1 MRQPKQKALAPLLSL
16 QKLSQKSNSIASLI
30 QLANSKQSLDDSLN
44 QCLPDPLKGHFKA
57 NSIHEQI
64 LILTCSSAKLMT
76 RFRFIQDDILAKLN
90 SLITPNKVNTI
101 QIKVRPNIQFKPEQ
115 IKTQTSVRHISKKNA
130 QILLEE
136 AEHTEDQN
144 LKNILT
150 NLAKHANK

>member
-30 QLANSKQSLDDSLN
+30 QLANNRQSLDDSLN

-57 NSIHEQI
+57 NSIHEQT
-64 LILTCSSAKLMT
+64 LTLTCSSAKFMT
-76 RFRFIQDDILAKLN
+76 RFRFIQDDILSKLN
-90 SLITPNKVNTI
+90 TLITPNKVQMI

-115 IKTQTSVRHISKKNA
+115 IKPKAIARHLSKKNA

-150 NLAKHANK
+150 SLAKHAEQ